1 MQKIYSLLIFLSI
14 ISYGQQGRVGIN
26 TDSPEATLDI
36 KEKPLDEMP
45 EGYSQGVSFP
55 NFTTK
60 ERKTFTEVK
69 LGTMIYNTTKN
80 RLEIYTVV
88 NGKEGWYSIGVVEEE
103 PLSTKTISAADIAQK
118 QKIMFQDDE
127 PESVLFDGNQRGFHL
142 NAMIQVSK
150 IDKNKFRIRNFL
162 PRKFNDVEIYF
173 KNANTAAPVKI
184 LVLEELAA
192 LSEVEIDLPF
202 DGGSLRF
209 EDADGN
215 AESYAASDLKT
226 DNYTLSVDV
235 PDNFLFQ
242 RMKTIKHKT
251 FISFGKYGSGNYQ
264 SAYRESLKYDYTDYK
279 LRFGTNL
286 TAINMY
292 SLDKPNLPVA
302 VFNTKIN
309 DDTTDLKDTAS
320 PTIKSLFR
328 SITAHIDLY
337 NGDNPNGRGRVM
349 VGSANGPSAYPLKV
363 PRFTDGFRDPIER
376 YTNGDI
382 EYGEVPLVYNRRYN
396 VLMPPT
402 NVKTNF
408 SLNIPKFNNR
418 NDNFSDI
425 KRYLIDS
432 IKISI
437 KNRCRC
443 MVDFIP
449 SYINLDL
456 SYSKVIEKILTS
468 DTTVEKIADILIN
481 DTPLCENYNANY
493 RELGRYNFEPQYYN
507 TDYNPDID
515 RKYGTFINSNANK
528 AVNNMHFMSYII
540 SQFKTLGL
548 TKFESS
554 EPLNEEDIRN
564 IVVDIFGRSNLN
576 VVKSSVYATPH
587 DYYSIDISDIDSTS
601 NISNLMKYINPSNS
615 SKLLIKSPFLRLNHT
630 YYTHSVTEMG
640 RLDSDDSR
648 TPEWP
653 DIYGTMN
660 DYICGCI
667 VGGKVRRATG
677 DIDLDKYRGKLLT
690 FKIGRGGSLFFN
702 LSSREMSVGGFHI
715 ERLREYLNLD
725 NNGMAIVKMELED
738 SLNSN
743 INLNL
748 KDIFVSPNRGFSA
761 KHSINELMEFQNMGG
776 NI

>member
-1 MQKIYSLLIFLSI
+1 MAKINNKFYTIKGSNGIEKLSL
-14 ISYGQQGRVGIN
+14 Y
-26 TDSPEATLDI
+26 TTL
-36 KEKPLDEMP
+36 EE
-45 EGYSQGVSFP
+45 
-55 NFTTK
+55 
-60 ERKTFTEVK
+60 
-69 LGTMIYNTTKN
+69 
-80 RLEIYTVV
+80 V
-88 NGKEGWYSIGVVEEE
+88 NGKGKALNIPVVGKVYYAIGDINDPNATKKRLKINGKVYAGLREVISKKIYTKYYIFE
-103 PLSTKTISAADIAQK
+103 PGKHDLYIPNNATKVTYYMYGGGSGMIVTQDPILLNPNTGDLNVSAADADWLDRAKYFVSNTENQGYIIDFM
-118 QKIMFQDDE
+118 KINTSG
-127 PESVLFDGNQRGFHL
+127 ES
-142 NAMIQVSK
+142 SK
-150 IDKNKFRIRNFL
+150 IVDEN
-162 PRKFNDVEIYF
+162 
-173 KNANTAAPVKI
+173 NTVI
-184 LVLEELAA
+184 
-192 LSEVEIDLPF
+192 
-202 DGGSLRF
+202 
-209 EDADGN
+209 
-215 AESYAASDLKT
+215 AESIGS
-226 DNYTLSVDV
+226 SVFVYRD
-235 PDNFLFQ
+235 
-242 RMKTIKHKT
+242 
-251 FISFGKYGSGNYQ
+251 KYGSGNYQ

-337 NGDNPNGRGRVM
+337 NSDNPNGRGRVM

-418 NDNFSDI
+418 NDNFSNI

-507 TDYNPDID
+507 TDYNPDMD

-548 TKFESS
+548 TKFESN
-554 EPLNEEDIRN
+554 EPLNDNDINN

-576 VVKSSVYATPH
+576 AVKSSVYATPH
-587 DYYSIDISDIDSTS
+587 DYYSIDISDINSTS
-601 NISNLMKYINPSNS
+601 NISNLMKYINPSDS

-640 RLDSDDSR
+640 SLDSDDSR

-702 LSSREMSVGGFHI
+702 ISSREMSVGGFHL

-738 SLNSN
+738 SINSN
-743 INLNL
+743 VNLNL

>member
-1 MQKIYSLLIFLSI
+1 MAKINNKSYTIKGSSGIEKLSL
-14 ISYGQQGRVGIN
+14 Y
-26 TDSPEATLDI
+26 TTL
-36 KEKPLDEMP
+36 EE
-45 EGYSQGVSFP
+45 
-55 NFTTK
+55 
-60 ERKTFTEVK
+60 
-69 LGTMIYNTTKN
+69 
-80 RLEIYTVV
+80 V
-88 NGKEGWYSIGVVEEE
+88 NGKGKALNIPVVGKVYYAIGDINDPNATKKRLKIDGKVYAGLREVISKKIYTKYYIFE
-103 PLSTKTISAADIAQK
+103 PGKHDLYIPNNATKVTYYMYGGGSGMIVTQDPILLNPNTGDLNVSAADADWLDRAKYFVSNTENQGYIIDFM
-118 QKIMFQDDE
+118 KINTSG
-127 PESVLFDGNQRGFHL
+127 ES
-142 NAMIQVSK
+142 SK
-150 IDKNKFRIRNFL
+150 IVDEN
-162 PRKFNDVEIYF
+162 
-173 KNANTAAPVKI
+173 NTVI
-184 LVLEELAA
+184 
-192 LSEVEIDLPF
+192 
-202 DGGSLRF
+202 
-209 EDADGN
+209 
-215 AESYAASDLKT
+215 AESIGS
-226 DNYTLSVDV
+226 SVFV
-235 PDNFLFQ
+235 YRN
-242 RMKTIKHKT
+242 
-251 FISFGKYGSGNYQ
+251 KYDSGNYQ

-279 LRFGTNL
+279 LRFGTNI

-320 PTIKSLFR
+320 PKIKSLFR

-337 NGDNPNGRGRVM
+337 NDDNPNGRGRVM
-349 VGSANGPSAYPLKV
+349 VRSANGPSAYPLKV

-376 YTNGDI
+376 YTSGDI

-408 SLNIPKFNNR
+408 SLNIPKFKNR
-418 NDNFSDI
+418 NDNFNDI

-432 IKISI
+432 IKVSI

-468 DTTVEKIADILIN
+468 ETTIEKIADILIN

-507 TDYNPDID
+507 TDYNPDMD

-528 AVNNMHFMSYII
+528 AVNNMHFMSYIT

-576 VVKSSVYATPH
+576 AVKSAVYTTPH
-587 DYYSIDISDIDSTS
+587 DFYSIDISDIDSTS
-601 NISNLMKYINPSNS
+601 NISNLMKYINPSDS

-640 RLDSDDSR
+640 SLDSDDSR

-690 FKIGRGGSLFFN
+690 LKIGRGGSLFFN
-702 LSSREMSVGGFHI
+702 LSSREMSVGGFHL
-715 ERLREYLNLD
+715 EKLREYLNLD

-743 INLNL
+743 VNLNL

-761 KHSINELMEFQNMGG
+761 KHSINELTEFQNMGG

>member
-1 MQKIYSLLIFLSI
+1 MAKINNKSYTIKGSSGIEKLSL
-14 ISYGQQGRVGIN
+14 Y
-26 TDSPEATLDI
+26 TTL
-36 KEKPLDEMP
+36 EE
-45 EGYSQGVSFP
+45 
-55 NFTTK
+55 
-60 ERKTFTEVK
+60 
-69 LGTMIYNTTKN
+69 
-80 RLEIYTVV
+80 V
-88 NGKEGWYSIGVVEEE
+88 NGKGKALNIPVVGKVYYAIGDIND
-103 PLSTKTISAADIAQK
+103 PNATKKRLKIDGKLYAGLKFVDQKKTYTKYYIFESGKHDLYIPNNAKKVTYYLYGGGSGMIVTQDPILLNPNTGDLNISAADADWLDRAKYFVSNTENQGYIIDFM
-118 QKIMFQDDE
+118 KINTSG
-127 PESVLFDGNQRGFHL
+127 ES
-142 NAMIQVSK
+142 SK
-150 IDKNKFRIRNFL
+150 IVDEN
-162 PRKFNDVEIYF
+162 
-173 KNANTAAPVKI
+173 NTVI
-184 LVLEELAA
+184 
-192 LSEVEIDLPF
+192 
-202 DGGSLRF
+202 
-209 EDADGN
+209 
-215 AESYAASDLKT
+215 AESIGS
-226 DNYTLSVDV
+226 SVFVYRD
-235 PDNFLFQ
+235 
-242 RMKTIKHKT
+242 
-251 FISFGKYGSGNYQ
+251 KYGSGNYQ

-279 LRFGTNL
+279 LRFGTNI

-320 PTIKSLFR
+320 PSIKSLFR

-376 YTNGDI
+376 YTSGDI

-408 SLNIPKFNNR
+408 SLNIPKFENR

-432 IKISI
+432 IKVSI

-468 DTTVEKIADILIN
+468 ETTIEKIADILIN

-507 TDYNPDID
+507 TDYNPDMD

-528 AVNNMHFMSYII
+528 AVNNMHFMSYIT

-564 IVVDIFGRSNLN
+564 IVVDLFGRSNLN
-576 VVKSSVYATPH
+576 AVKSAVYTTPH
-587 DYYSIDISDIDSTS
+587 DFYSIDISDIDSTS
-601 NISNLMKYINPSNS
+601 NISNLMKYINPSDS

-667 VGGKVRRATG
+667 VGGKVRRTTG

-702 LSSREMSVGGFHI
+702 LSSREMSVGSFHI

-743 INLNL
+743 VNLNL

-761 KHSINELMEFQNMGG
+761 KHSINELMQFQNMGG

>member
-1 MQKIYSLLIFLSI
+1 MAKINNKSYTIKGSSGIEKLSL
-14 ISYGQQGRVGIN
+14 Y
-26 TDSPEATLDI
+26 TTL
-36 KEKPLDEMP
+36 EE
-45 EGYSQGVSFP
+45 
-55 NFTTK
+55 
-60 ERKTFTEVK
+60 
-69 LGTMIYNTTKN
+69 
-80 RLEIYTVV
+80 V
-88 NGKEGWYSIGVVEEE
+88 NGKGKALNIPVVGKVYYAIGDINDPNATKKRLKIDGKLYAGLKFVDQKKTYTKYYIFE
-103 PLSTKTISAADIAQK
+103 PGKHDLYIPNNAKKVTYYMYGGGSGMIVTQDPILLNPNTGDLNVSAADADWLDRAKYFVSNTENQGYIIDFM
-118 QKIMFQDDE
+118 KINTSG
-127 PESVLFDGNQRGFHL
+127 ES
-142 NAMIQVSK
+142 SK
-150 IDKNKFRIRNFL
+150 IVDEN
-162 PRKFNDVEIYF
+162 
-173 KNANTAAPVKI
+173 NTVI
-184 LVLEELAA
+184 
-192 LSEVEIDLPF
+192 
-202 DGGSLRF
+202 
-209 EDADGN
+209 
-215 AESYAASDLKT
+215 AESIGS
-226 DNYTLSVDV
+226 SVFVYRD
-235 PDNFLFQ
+235 
-242 RMKTIKHKT
+242 
-251 FISFGKYGSGNYQ
+251 KYGSGNYQ
-264 SAYRESLKYDYTDYK
+264 SAYKESLKYDYTDYK

-376 YTNGDI
+376 YTSGDI

-408 SLNIPKFNNR
+408 SLNIPKFENR
-418 NDNFSDI
+418 NDNFNDI

-432 IKISI
+432 IKVSI

-468 DTTVEKIADILIN
+468 ETTIEKIADILIN

-507 TDYNPDID
+507 TDYNPDMD

-528 AVNNMHFMSYII
+528 AVNNMHFMSYIT

-576 VVKSSVYATPH
+576 AVKSAVYTTPH
-587 DYYSIDISDIDSTS
+587 DFYSIDISDIDSTS
-601 NISNLMKYINPSNS
+601 NISNLMKYINPSDS

-640 RLDSDDSR
+640 SLDSDDSR

-667 VGGKVRRATG
+667 VGGKVRRTTG

-743 INLNL
+743 VNLNL

>member
-1 MQKIYSLLIFLSI
+1 MAKINNKSYTIKGSNGIEKLSL
-14 ISYGQQGRVGIN
+14 Y
-26 TDSPEATLDI
+26 TTL
-36 KEKPLDEMP
+36 EE
-45 EGYSQGVSFP
+45 
-55 NFTTK
+55 
-60 ERKTFTEVK
+60 
-69 LGTMIYNTTKN
+69 
-80 RLEIYTVV
+80 V
-88 NGKEGWYSIGVVEEE
+88 NGKGKALKLPVVGKVYYAIGDINDPNATKKRLKIDGKLYAGLKFVDQKKIYTKYYIFE
-103 PLSTKTISAADIAQK
+103 PGKHDLYIPNNAKKVTYYMYGGGSGMIVTQDPILLNPNTGDLNISAADADWLDRAKYFVSNTENQGYIIDFM
-118 QKIMFQDDE
+118 KINTSG
-127 PESVLFDGNQRGFHL
+127 ES
-142 NAMIQVSK
+142 SK
-150 IDKNKFRIRNFL
+150 IVDEN
-162 PRKFNDVEIYF
+162 
-173 KNANTAAPVKI
+173 NTVI
-184 LVLEELAA
+184 
-192 LSEVEIDLPF
+192 
-202 DGGSLRF
+202 
-209 EDADGN
+209 
-215 AESYAASDLKT
+215 AESIGS
-226 DNYTLSVDV
+226 SV
-235 PDNFLFQ
+235 
-242 RMKTIKHKT
+242 
-251 FISFGKYGSGNYQ
+251 FIYRDKYGSGNYQ
-264 SAYRESLKYDYTDYK
+264 SAYRESLKYDYADYK
-279 LRFGTNL
+279 LRFGTNI

-408 SLNIPKFNNR
+408 SLNIPKFENR
-418 NDNFSDI
+418 NDNFNDI

-432 IKISI
+432 IKVSI

-468 DTTVEKIADILIN
+468 ETTIEKIADILIN

-507 TDYNPDID
+507 TDYNPDMD

-528 AVNNMHFMSYII
+528 AVNNMHFMSYIT

-576 VVKSSVYATPH
+576 AVKSSVYATPH
-587 DYYSIDISDIDSTS
+587 DYYSIDISDINSTS
-601 NISNLMKYINPSNS
+601 NISNLMKYINPSDS

-743 INLNL
+743 VNLNL

-761 KHSINELMEFQNMGG
+761 KHSINELMQFQNMGG

>member
-1 MQKIYSLLIFLSI
+1 MAKINNKFYTIKGSNGIEKLSL
-14 ISYGQQGRVGIN
+14 Y
-26 TDSPEATLDI
+26 TTL
-36 KEKPLDEMP
+36 EE
-45 EGYSQGVSFP
+45 
-55 NFTTK
+55 
-60 ERKTFTEVK
+60 
-69 LGTMIYNTTKN
+69 
-80 RLEIYTVV
+80 V
-88 NGKEGWYSIGVVEEE
+88 NGKGKALKLPVVGKVYYAIGDVNDPNATKKRLKIDGKVYAGLREVISKKIYTKYYIFE
-103 PLSTKTISAADIAQK
+103 PGKHDLYIPNNATKVTYYMYGGGSGMIVTQDPILLNPNTGDLNVSAADADWLDRAKYFVSNTENQGYIIDFM
-118 QKIMFQDDE
+118 KINTSG
-127 PESVLFDGNQRGFHL
+127 ES
-142 NAMIQVSK
+142 SK
-150 IDKNKFRIRNFL
+150 IVDEN
-162 PRKFNDVEIYF
+162 
-173 KNANTAAPVKI
+173 NTVI
-184 LVLEELAA
+184 
-192 LSEVEIDLPF
+192 
-202 DGGSLRF
+202 
-209 EDADGN
+209 
-215 AESYAASDLKT
+215 AESIGS
-226 DNYTLSVDV
+226 SVFVYRD
-235 PDNFLFQ
+235 
-242 RMKTIKHKT
+242 
-251 FISFGKYGSGNYQ
+251 KYGSGNYQ

-279 LRFGTNL
+279 LRFGTNI

-408 SLNIPKFNNR
+408 SLNIPKFENR
-418 NDNFSDI
+418 NDNFNDI

-432 IKISI
+432 IKVSI

-468 DTTVEKIADILIN
+468 ETTIEKIADVLIN

-507 TDYNPDID
+507 TDYNPDMD

-528 AVNNMHFMSYII
+528 AVNNMHFMSYIT

-548 TKFESS
+548 TKFDSN
-554 EPLNEEDIRN
+554 EPLNDNDINN

-576 VVKSSVYATPH
+576 VVKSAVYKTPH

-601 NISNLMKYINPSNS
+601 NISNLMKYINPSDS

-667 VGGKVRRATG
+667 VGGKVRRTTG

-702 LSSREMSVGGFHI
+702 LSSREMSVGSFHI

-743 INLNL
+743 VNLNL

-761 KHSINELMEFQNMGG
+761 KHSINELMQFQNMGG

>member
-1 MQKIYSLLIFLSI
+1 MAKINNKSYTIKGSSGIEKLSL
-14 ISYGQQGRVGIN
+14 Y
-26 TDSPEATLDI
+26 TTL
-36 KEKPLDEMP
+36 EE
-45 EGYSQGVSFP
+45 
-55 NFTTK
+55 
-60 ERKTFTEVK
+60 
-69 LGTMIYNTTKN
+69 
-80 RLEIYTVV
+80 V
-88 NGKEGWYSIGVVEEE
+88 NGKGKALNIPVVGKVYYAIGDINDPNATKKRLKIDGKLYAGLKFVDQKKTYTKYYIFE
-103 PLSTKTISAADIAQK
+103 PGKHDLYIPNNAKKVTYYMYGGGSGMIVTQDPILLNPNTGDLNVSAADADWLDRAKYFVSNTENQGYIIDFM
-118 QKIMFQDDE
+118 KINTSG
-127 PESVLFDGNQRGFHL
+127 ES
-142 NAMIQVSK
+142 SK
-150 IDKNKFRIRNFL
+150 IVDEN
-162 PRKFNDVEIYF
+162 
-173 KNANTAAPVKI
+173 NTVI
-184 LVLEELAA
+184 
-192 LSEVEIDLPF
+192 
-202 DGGSLRF
+202 
-209 EDADGN
+209 
-215 AESYAASDLKT
+215 AESIGS
-226 DNYTLSVDV
+226 SVFVYRD
-235 PDNFLFQ
+235 
-242 RMKTIKHKT
+242 
-251 FISFGKYGSGNYQ
+251 KYGSGNYQ

-279 LRFGTNL
+279 LRFGTNI

-376 YTNGDI
+376 YTSGDI

-408 SLNIPKFNNR
+408 SLNIPKFENR
-418 NDNFSDI
+418 NDNFNDI

-432 IKISI
+432 IKVSI

-507 TDYNPDID
+507 TDYNPDMD

-548 TKFESS
+548 TKFESN
-554 EPLNEEDIRN
+554 EPLNDNDINN

-576 VVKSSVYATPH
+576 AVKSSVYATPH
-587 DYYSIDISDIDSTS
+587 DYYSIDISDINSTS

-702 LSSREMSVGGFHI
+702 ISSREMSVGGFHL

-743 INLNL
+743 VNLNL

-761 KHSINELMEFQNMGG
+761 KHSINELTEFQNMGG

>member
-1 MQKIYSLLIFLSI
+1 MAKINNKSYTIKGSSGIEKLSL
-14 ISYGQQGRVGIN
+14 Y
-26 TDSPEATLDI
+26 TTL
-36 KEKPLDEMP
+36 EE
-45 EGYSQGVSFP
+45 
-55 NFTTK
+55 
-60 ERKTFTEVK
+60 
-69 LGTMIYNTTKN
+69 
-80 RLEIYTVV
+80 V
-88 NGKEGWYSIGVVEEE
+88 NGKGKALNIPVVGKVYYAIGDINDPNATKKRLKIDGKLYAGLKFVDQKKAYTKYYIFE
-103 PLSTKTISAADIAQK
+103 PGKHDLYIPNNAKKVTYYIYGGGSGMIVTQDPILLNPNTGDLNVSAADADWLDRAKYFVSNTENQGYIIDFM
-118 QKIMFQDDE
+118 KINTSG
-127 PESVLFDGNQRGFHL
+127 ES
-142 NAMIQVSK
+142 SK
-150 IDKNKFRIRNFL
+150 IVDEN
-162 PRKFNDVEIYF
+162 
-173 KNANTAAPVKI
+173 NTVI
-184 LVLEELAA
+184 
-192 LSEVEIDLPF
+192 
-202 DGGSLRF
+202 
-209 EDADGN
+209 
-215 AESYAASDLKT
+215 AESIGS
-226 DNYTLSVDV
+226 SVFVYRD
-235 PDNFLFQ
+235 
-242 RMKTIKHKT
+242 
-251 FISFGKYGSGNYQ
+251 KYGSGNYQ
-264 SAYRESLKYDYTDYK
+264 SAYKESLKYDYTDYK

-376 YTNGDI
+376 YTSGDI

-408 SLNIPKFNNR
+408 SLNIPKFENR
-418 NDNFSDI
+418 NDNFNDI

-432 IKISI
+432 IKVSI

-468 DTTVEKIADILIN
+468 ETTIEKIADILIN

-507 TDYNPDID
+507 TDYNPDMD

-528 AVNNMHFMSYII
+528 AVNNMHFMSYIT

-576 VVKSSVYATPH
+576 AVKSAVYTTPH
-587 DYYSIDISDIDSTS
+587 DFYSIDISDIDSTS
-601 NISNLMKYINPSNS
+601 NISNLMKYINPSDS

-640 RLDSDDSR
+640 SLDSDDSR

-667 VGGKVRRATG
+667 VGGKVRRTTG

-743 INLNL
+743 VNLNL

>member
-1 MQKIYSLLIFLSI
+1 MAKINNKSYTIKGSSGIEKLSL
-14 ISYGQQGRVGIN
+14 Y
-26 TDSPEATLDI
+26 TTL
-36 KEKPLDEMP
+36 EE
-45 EGYSQGVSFP
+45 
-55 NFTTK
+55 
-60 ERKTFTEVK
+60 
-69 LGTMIYNTTKN
+69 
-80 RLEIYTVV
+80 V
-88 NGKEGWYSIGVVEEE
+88 NGKGKALNIPVVGKVYYAIGDINDPNATKKRLKIDGKVYAGLREVISKKIYTKYYIFE
-103 PLSTKTISAADIAQK
+103 PGKHDLYIPNNATKVTYYMYGGGSGMIVTQDPILLNPNTGDLNVSAADADWLDRAKYFVSNTENQGYIIDFM
-118 QKIMFQDDE
+118 KINTSG
-127 PESVLFDGNQRGFHL
+127 ES
-142 NAMIQVSK
+142 SK
-150 IDKNKFRIRNFL
+150 IVDEN
-162 PRKFNDVEIYF
+162 
-173 KNANTAAPVKI
+173 NTVI
-184 LVLEELAA
+184 
-192 LSEVEIDLPF
+192 
-202 DGGSLRF
+202 
-209 EDADGN
+209 
-215 AESYAASDLKT
+215 AESIGS
-226 DNYTLSVDV
+226 SVFVYRD
-235 PDNFLFQ
+235 
-242 RMKTIKHKT
+242 
-251 FISFGKYGSGNYQ
+251 KYGSGNYQ

-279 LRFGTNL
+279 LRFGTNI

-376 YTNGDI
+376 YTSGDI

-408 SLNIPKFNNR
+408 SLNIPKFENR
-418 NDNFSDI
+418 SDNFSDI

-468 DTTVEKIADILIN
+468 DTTVEKLADILIN

-507 TDYNPDID
+507 TDYNPDMD

-528 AVNNMHFMSYII
+528 AVNNMHFMSYIT

-576 VVKSSVYATPH
+576 AVKSSVYATPH
-587 DYYSIDISDIDSTS
+587 DYYSIDISDINSTS
-601 NISNLMKYINPSNS
+601 NISNLMKYINPSDS

-640 RLDSDDSR
+640 SLDSDDSR

-702 LSSREMSVGGFHI
+702 ISSREMSVGGFHL

-743 INLNL
+743 VNLNL

-761 KHSINELMEFQNMGG
+761 KHSINELMQFQNMGG

>member
-1 MQKIYSLLIFLSI
+1 MAKINNKSYTIKGSSGIEKLSL
-14 ISYGQQGRVGIN
+14 Y
-26 TDSPEATLDI
+26 TTL
-36 KEKPLDEMP
+36 EE
-45 EGYSQGVSFP
+45 
-55 NFTTK
+55 
-60 ERKTFTEVK
+60 
-69 LGTMIYNTTKN
+69 
-80 RLEIYTVV
+80 V
-88 NGKEGWYSIGVVEEE
+88 NGKGKALNIPVVGKVYYAIGDINDPNATKKRLKIDGKLYAGLKFVDQKKTYTKYYIFE
-103 PLSTKTISAADIAQK
+103 PGKHDLYIPNNAKKVTYYMYGGGSGMIVTQDPILLNPNTGDLNVSAADADWLDRAKYFVSNTENQGYIIDFM
-118 QKIMFQDDE
+118 KINTSG
-127 PESVLFDGNQRGFHL
+127 ES
-142 NAMIQVSK
+142 SK
-150 IDKNKFRIRNFL
+150 IVDEN
-162 PRKFNDVEIYF
+162 
-173 KNANTAAPVKI
+173 NTVI
-184 LVLEELAA
+184 
-192 LSEVEIDLPF
+192 SESI
-202 DGGSLRF
+202 GS
-209 EDADGN
+209 
-215 AESYAASDLKT
+215 
-226 DNYTLSVDV
+226 SVFVYRD
-235 PDNFLFQ
+235 
-242 RMKTIKHKT
+242 
-251 FISFGKYGSGNYQ
+251 KYGSGNYQ

-279 LRFGTNL
+279 LRFGTNI

-376 YTNGDI
+376 YTSGDI

-408 SLNIPKFNNR
+408 SLNIPKFENR
-418 NDNFSDI
+418 NDNFNDI

-468 DTTVEKIADILIN
+468 DTIVEKIADILIN

-507 TDYNPDID
+507 TDYNPDMD

-528 AVNNMHFMSYII
+528 AVNNMHFMSYIT

-576 VVKSSVYATPH
+576 AVKSAVYTTPH
-587 DYYSIDISDIDSTS
+587 DFYSIDISDIDSTS
-601 NISNLMKYINPSNS
+601 NISNLMKYINPSDS

-640 RLDSDDSR
+640 SLDSDDSR

-667 VGGKVRRATG
+667 VGGKVRRTTG

-702 LSSREMSVGGFHI
+702 LSSREMSVGSFHI

-743 INLNL
+743 VNLNL

-761 KHSINELMEFQNMGG
+761 KHSINELMQFQNMGG

>member
-1 MQKIYSLLIFLSI
+1 MAKINNKFYTIKGSNGIEKLSL
-14 ISYGQQGRVGIN
+14 Y
-26 TDSPEATLDI
+26 TTL
-36 KEKPLDEMP
+36 EE
-45 EGYSQGVSFP
+45 
-55 NFTTK
+55 
-60 ERKTFTEVK
+60 
-69 LGTMIYNTTKN
+69 
-80 RLEIYTVV
+80 V
-88 NGKEGWYSIGVVEEE
+88 NGKGKALNIPVVGKVYYAIGDINDPNATKKRLKIDGKLYAGLKFVDQKKTYTKYYIFE
-103 PLSTKTISAADIAQK
+103 PGKHDLYIPNNAKKVTYYLYGGGSGMIVTQDPILFNPNTGDLNVSAADADWLDRAKYFVSNTENQGYIIDFM
-118 QKIMFQDDE
+118 KINTSG
-127 PESVLFDGNQRGFHL
+127 ES
-142 NAMIQVSK
+142 SK
-150 IDKNKFRIRNFL
+150 IVDEN
-162 PRKFNDVEIYF
+162 
-173 KNANTAAPVKI
+173 NTVI
-184 LVLEELAA
+184 
-192 LSEVEIDLPF
+192 
-202 DGGSLRF
+202 
-209 EDADGN
+209 
-215 AESYAASDLKT
+215 AESIGS
-226 DNYTLSVDV
+226 SVFVYRD
-235 PDNFLFQ
+235 
-242 RMKTIKHKT
+242 
-251 FISFGKYGSGNYQ
+251 KYGSGNYQ

-279 LRFGTNL
+279 LRFGTNI

-349 VGSANGPSAYPLKV
+349 VGGANGPSAYPLKV

-408 SLNIPKFNNR
+408 SLNIPKFENR
-418 NDNFSDI
+418 NDNFNDI

-432 IKISI
+432 IKVSI

-468 DTTVEKIADILIN
+468 ETTIEKIADILIN

-507 TDYNPDID
+507 TDYNPDMD

-548 TKFESS
+548 TKFESN
-554 EPLNEEDIRN
+554 EPLNDNDINN

-576 VVKSSVYATPH
+576 AVKSAVYTTPH

-667 VGGKVRRATG
+667 VGGKVRRTTG

-702 LSSREMSVGGFHI
+702 LSSREMSVGGFHL

-743 INLNL
+743 VNLNL

-761 KHSINELMEFQNMGG
+761 KHSINELIEFQNMGG

>member
-1 MQKIYSLLIFLSI
+1 MAKINNKSYTIKGSSGIEKLSL
-14 ISYGQQGRVGIN
+14 Y
-26 TDSPEATLDI
+26 TTL
-36 KEKPLDEMP
+36 EE
-45 EGYSQGVSFP
+45 
-55 NFTTK
+55 
-60 ERKTFTEVK
+60 
-69 LGTMIYNTTKN
+69 
-80 RLEIYTVV
+80 V
-88 NGKEGWYSIGVVEEE
+88 NGKGKALNIPVVGKVYYAIGDINDPNATKKRLKIDGKVYAGLREVISKKSYTKYYIFE
-103 PLSTKTISAADIAQK
+103 PGKHDLYIPNNATKVTYYMYGGGSGMIVTQDPILLNPNTGDLNVSAADADWLDRAKYFVSNTENQGYTIDFM
-118 QKIMFQDDE
+118 KINTSG
-127 PESVLFDGNQRGFHL
+127 ES
-142 NAMIQVSK
+142 SK
-150 IDKNKFRIRNFL
+150 IVDEN
-162 PRKFNDVEIYF
+162 
-173 KNANTAAPVKI
+173 NTVI
-184 LVLEELAA
+184 
-192 LSEVEIDLPF
+192 
-202 DGGSLRF
+202 
-209 EDADGN
+209 
-215 AESYAASDLKT
+215 AESIGS
-226 DNYTLSVDV
+226 S
-235 PDNFLFQ
+235 LFVY
-242 RMKTIKHKT
+242 RD
-251 FISFGKYGSGNYQ
+251 KYGSGNYQ

-363 PRFTDGFRDPIER
+363 PMFTDGFRDPIER

-408 SLNIPKFNNR
+408 SLNIPKFENR

-425 KRYLIDS
+425 KRYLINS

-507 TDYNPDID
+507 TDYNPDMD

-528 AVNNMHFMSYII
+528 AVNNMHFMSYIT

-554 EPLNEEDIRN
+554 EPLNEKDIRN

-576 VVKSSVYATPH
+576 AVKSSVYATPH
-587 DYYSIDISDIDSTS
+587 DYYSIDISDINSTS
-601 NISNLMKYINPSNS
+601 NISNLMKYINPSDS

-640 RLDSDDSR
+640 SLDTDDSR

-702 LSSREMSVGGFHI
+702 LSSREMSVGSFHI

-743 INLNL
+743 VNLNL

-761 KHSINELMEFQNMGG
+761 KHSINELMQFQNMGG

>member
-1 MQKIYSLLIFLSI
+1 MAKINNKSYTIKGSNGIEKLSL
-14 ISYGQQGRVGIN
+14 Y
-26 TDSPEATLDI
+26 TTL
-36 KEKPLDEMP
+36 EE
-45 EGYSQGVSFP
+45 
-55 NFTTK
+55 
-60 ERKTFTEVK
+60 
-69 LGTMIYNTTKN
+69 
-80 RLEIYTVV
+80 V
-88 NGKEGWYSIGVVEEE
+88 NGKGKALNIPVVGKVYYAIGDINDPNATKKRLKIDGKLYAGLKFVDQKKTYTKYYIFE
-103 PLSTKTISAADIAQK
+103 PGKHDLYIPNNATKVTYYMYGGGSGMIVTQDPILLNPNTGDLNVSAADADWLDRAKYFVSNTENQGYIIDFM
-118 QKIMFQDDE
+118 KINTSG
-127 PESVLFDGNQRGFHL
+127 ES
-142 NAMIQVSK
+142 SK
-150 IDKNKFRIRNFL
+150 IVDEN
-162 PRKFNDVEIYF
+162 
-173 KNANTAAPVKI
+173 NTVI
-184 LVLEELAA
+184 
-192 LSEVEIDLPF
+192 
-202 DGGSLRF
+202 
-209 EDADGN
+209 
-215 AESYAASDLKT
+215 AESIGS
-226 DNYTLSVDV
+226 SV
-235 PDNFLFQ
+235 
-242 RMKTIKHKT
+242 
-251 FISFGKYGSGNYQ
+251 FIYRDKYGSGNYQ

-408 SLNIPKFNNR
+408 SLNIPKFENR
-418 NDNFSDI
+418 SDNFSDI

-432 IKISI
+432 IKVSI

-507 TDYNPDID
+507 TDYNPDMD

-528 AVNNMHFMSYII
+528 AVNNMHFMSYIT

-548 TKFESS
+548 TKFESN
-554 EPLNEEDIRN
+554 EPLNDNDINN

-576 VVKSSVYATPH
+576 AVKSAVYTTPH
-587 DYYSIDISDIDSTS
+587 DYYSIDISDIDSAS
-601 NISNLMKYINPSNS
+601 NISNLMKYINPSDS

-630 YYTHSVTEMG
+630 YYTHSVTEVG
-640 RLDSDDSR
+640 SLDSDDSR

-702 LSSREMSVGGFHI
+702 ISSREMSVGGFHL

-743 INLNL
+743 VNLNL

>member
-1 MQKIYSLLIFLSI
+1 MAKINNKFYTIKGSNGIEKLSL
-14 ISYGQQGRVGIN
+14 Y
-26 TDSPEATLDI
+26 TTL
-36 KEKPLDEMP
+36 EE
-45 EGYSQGVSFP
+45 
-55 NFTTK
+55 
-60 ERKTFTEVK
+60 
-69 LGTMIYNTTKN
+69 
-80 RLEIYTVV
+80 V
-88 NGKEGWYSIGVVEEE
+88 NGKGKALNIPVVGKVYYAIGDINDPNATKKRLKIDGKLYAGLKFVDQKKTYTKYYIFE
-103 PLSTKTISAADIAQK
+103 PGKHDLYIPNNAKKVTYYMYGGGSGMIVTQDPILLNPNTGDLNVSAADADWLDRAKYFVSNTENQGYIIDFM
-118 QKIMFQDDE
+118 KINTSG
-127 PESVLFDGNQRGFHL
+127 ES
-142 NAMIQVSK
+142 SK
-150 IDKNKFRIRNFL
+150 IVDEN
-162 PRKFNDVEIYF
+162 
-173 KNANTAAPVKI
+173 NTVI
-184 LVLEELAA
+184 
-192 LSEVEIDLPF
+192 
-202 DGGSLRF
+202 
-209 EDADGN
+209 
-215 AESYAASDLKT
+215 AESIGS
-226 DNYTLSVDV
+226 SVFVYRD
-235 PDNFLFQ
+235 
-242 RMKTIKHKT
+242 
-251 FISFGKYGSGNYQ
+251 KYGSGNYQ

-279 LRFGTNL
+279 LRFGTNI

-376 YTNGDI
+376 YTSGDI

-408 SLNIPKFNNR
+408 SLNIPKFENR
-418 NDNFSDI
+418 NDNFNDI

-432 IKISI
+432 IKVSI

-507 TDYNPDID
+507 TDYNPDMD

-528 AVNNMHFMSYII
+528 AVNNMHFMSYIT

-576 VVKSSVYATPH
+576 AVKSSVYATPH
-587 DYYSIDISDIDSTS
+587 DYYSIDISDINSTS
-601 NISNLMKYINPSNS
+601 NISNLMKYINPSDS

-640 RLDSDDSR
+640 SLDSDDSR

-743 INLNL
+743 VNLNL

>member
-1 MQKIYSLLIFLSI
+1 MAKINNKFYTIKGSNGIEKLSL
-14 ISYGQQGRVGIN
+14 Y
-26 TDSPEATLDI
+26 TTL
-36 KEKPLDEMP
+36 EE
-45 EGYSQGVSFP
+45 
-55 NFTTK
+55 
-60 ERKTFTEVK
+60 
-69 LGTMIYNTTKN
+69 
-80 RLEIYTVV
+80 V
-88 NGKEGWYSIGVVEEE
+88 NGKGKALNIPVVGKVYYAIGDINDPNATKKRLKIDGKLYAGLKFVDQKKTYTKYYIFE
-103 PLSTKTISAADIAQK
+103 PGKHDLYIPNNAKKVTYYLYGGGSGMIVTQDPILLNPNTGDLNVSAADADWLDRAKYFVSNTENQGYIIDFM
-118 QKIMFQDDE
+118 KINTSG
-127 PESVLFDGNQRGFHL
+127 ES
-142 NAMIQVSK
+142 SK
-150 IDKNKFRIRNFL
+150 IVDEN
-162 PRKFNDVEIYF
+162 
-173 KNANTAAPVKI
+173 NTVI
-184 LVLEELAA
+184 
-192 LSEVEIDLPF
+192 
-202 DGGSLRF
+202 
-209 EDADGN
+209 
-215 AESYAASDLKT
+215 AESIGS
-226 DNYTLSVDV
+226 SVFVYRD
-235 PDNFLFQ
+235 
-242 RMKTIKHKT
+242 
-251 FISFGKYGSGNYQ
+251 KYGSGNYQ

-279 LRFGTNL
+279 LRFGTNI

-309 DDTTDLKDTAS
+309 DDTTDLKNTAS

-376 YTNGDI
+376 YTSGDI

-408 SLNIPKFNNR
+408 SLNIPKFENR
-418 NDNFSDI
+418 NDNFNDI

-432 IKISI
+432 IKVSI

-468 DTTVEKIADILIN
+468 ETTIEKIADILIN

-507 TDYNPDID
+507 TDYNPDMD

-528 AVNNMHFMSYII
+528 AVNNMHFMSYIT

-576 VVKSSVYATPH
+576 AVKSSVYATPH
-587 DYYSIDISDIDSTS
+587 DYYSIDISDINSTS
-601 NISNLMKYINPSNS
+601 NISNLMKYINPSDS

-743 INLNL
+743 VNLNL

-761 KHSINELMEFQNMGG
+761 KHSINELMQFQNMGG